1 MHIINFSVT
10 PLALFSAF
18 LLLIH
23 ARESDPPYPVYHC
36 QNQTFYQPNTTFQS
50 NLNTLFSSLISN
62 SSLQSNNG
70 FYTTTVGQNTTD
82 VVNGL
87 FLCRGDV
94 NATLCLGCVA
104 TAANDITRLCPND
117 RESIIWSDFC
127 MLHYS
132 KSTLKNNLVTGLSAH
147 DHTRVINS
155 NIDKFNQLFAELLYS
170 LVEKAAAGVE
180 IKFAAGEKGFTSTQ
194 TLYGMAQCVPELTR
208 EGCTA
213 CLQSA
218 IRSLTMYSVRAE
230 FMFPACHIR
239 YQLYPFLYN
248 TTSEMPRVPSPSSGS
263 KRISTILAIL
273 VPIAIL
279 VALLVLGCCWWRRRR
294 SKNHDAVLNAT
305 SYFMGEDES
314 LRFDLATIEAVT
326 NGFSD
331 ENKIGEG
338 GFGEVYKGTL
348 PNGQEI
354 AVKRLS
360 RSSRQGDLEFKNE
373 ASLVAQLQHRNLVRL
388 LGFCLERKERI
399 LVYEFIPNSSLD
411 NFLFDREN
419 EEELDWARRYKV
431 IVGIARGMKYL
442 HEDSRLRIIH
452 RDLKASNVL
461 LDANMNPKISDF
473 GLAKISPNDQS
484 QVNAATRRIVGTYG
498 YMSPEYAMH
507 GKYSVK
513 SDVFSFGVLVLE
525 IIHGKKNS
533 SYYRSH
539 EDDDILSITWKNW
552 TNQTPFLILDPKLN
566 GSYSR
571 NEVRR
576 CIHIALLCTQEN
588 PVDRPSMAT
597 IEVALN
603 NYSVTLALPRQ
614 PASYLRWRTTP
625 DRLRHQRGSDGNR
638 SPIPSCPNDSL
649 ITEVYPR

>member
-1 MHIINFSVT
+1 MHIINFSIT

-23 ARESDPPYPVYHC
+23 ARESDPPYTVHQC
-36 QNQTFYQPNTTFQS
+36 KNQTFYQPNTTFQS

-94 NATLCLGCVA
+94 NATLCHGCVA

-132 KSTLKNNLVTGLSAH
+132 ESTLNNNIDTGLSVH
-147 DHTRVINS
+147 DTRVINS
-155 NIDKFNQLFAELLYS
+155 NIDKFNQLFAELLYG
-170 LVEKAAAGVE
+170 LAEKAAAAVE
-180 IKFAAGEKGFTSTQ
+180 IKYAAGEKGFTSTQ

-248 TTSEMPRVPSPSSGS
+248 TTSEMPRVPSPSS
-263 KRISTILAIL
+263 
-273 VPIAIL
+273 
-279 VALLVLGCCWWRRRR
+279 
-294 SKNHDAVLNAT
+294 AT
-305 SYFMGEDES
+305 SYFMCEDES

-331 ENKIGEG
+331 EHKIGEG

-419 EEELDWARRYKV
+419 EEELDWARRYQI

-533 SYYRSH
+533 SYYLSH
-539 EDDDILSITWKNW
+539 ESDDLLSITWKNW
-552 TNQTPFLILDPKLN
+552 TNQTPFLILDPRLN

-576 CIHIALLCTQEN
+576 CIQIALLCAQEN

-597 IEVALN
+597 IVIALSS
-603 NYSVTLALPRQ
+603 YSITLAQPRQ
-614 PASYLRWRTTP
+614 PASYLRWRTAP
-625 DRLRHQRGSDGNR
+625 DRLRHQRDSDGNR
-638 SPIPSCPNDSL
+638 RTTPSCPNDSL

>member
-1 MHIINFSVT
+1 MLIISFSIT
-10 PLALFSAF
+10 PLALFPLF

-23 ARESDPPYPVYHC
+23 ASESAPTYTTHRC
-36 QNQTFYQPNTTFQS
+36 KNQTFYQPNTTFQS
-50 NLNTLFSSLISN
+50 NLNTLLSSLISN

-70 FYTTTVGQNTTD
+70 FYTTIIGQNTPD

-94 NATLCLGCVA
+94 NATLCHGCVA
-104 TAANDITRLCPND
+104 TATIDITRLCPD
-117 RESIIWSDFC
+117 DKESIIWYDLC
-127 MLHYS
+127 MLRYSDTTLNNNIDTGVFVYELSKMNIS
-132 KSTLKNNLVTGLSAH
+132 KS
-147 DHTRVINS
+147 
-155 NIDKFNQLFAELLYS
+155 NQLLVDLFNELA
-170 LVEKAAAGVE
+170 EKAAAMAE
-180 IKFAAGEKGFTSTQ
+180 MKFAAGEKKFTSTQ

-208 EGCTA
+208 EGCANCVHT
-213 CLQSA
+213 A
-218 IRSLTMYSVRAE
+218 IRSLPMYSAGADY
-230 FMFPACHIR
+230 MFPACHIR

-248 TTSEMPRVPSPSSGS
+248 TTSEMPGVPSPSS
-263 KRISTILAIL
+263 
-273 VPIAIL
+273 
-279 VALLVLGCCWWRRRR
+279 
-294 SKNHDAVLNAT
+294 AT
-305 SYFMGEDES
+305 SYFMCEDES

-348 PNGQEI
+348 QNGQEI

-411 NFLFDREN
+411 NFLFDHEN
-419 EEELDWARRYKV
+419 EEELDWARRYKI
-431 IVGIARGMKYL
+431 IVGLARGMKYL